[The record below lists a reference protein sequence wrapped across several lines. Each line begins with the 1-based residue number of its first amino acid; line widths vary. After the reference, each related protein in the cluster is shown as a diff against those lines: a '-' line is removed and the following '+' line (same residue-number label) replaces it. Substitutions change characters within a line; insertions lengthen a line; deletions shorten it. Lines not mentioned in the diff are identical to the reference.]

1 MKNIALRA
9 FQRNIEENI
18 IRKDITAAVCSCRAI
33 FEVFP
38 KNLETYRLL
47 GKAFLE
53 DSRLELVDKVF
64 NIILRIDP
72 DDFVSHIGKSFVA
85 EAKSDL
91 SHAVESMERAFELQ
105 PANEMLQQE
114 VKRLLKLKNGVEPK
128 KVRLTRGSLIK
139 MYLRGKLY
147 QQASSEIR
155 IGIHENPNRLDFK
168 INLAECLFNLDKPI
182 QAVETCVSIIAELP
196 YCWKANEIID
206 QVISGDS
213 DNKNGNMSRS
223 RLVEMDPYYEYMLPT
238 TATVYDVP
246 DIAVMFNAD
255 SVKNADEVD
264 WDSFLKDIWAINISE
279 PPIVEKINSEIV
291 AKDIVEQEAEI
302 SSKKG
307 RFLSKLRS
315 SSSENKNQKEIP
327 DWIFDE
333 KPESETEFVKEIII
347 PPVETTSEESVSIAE
362 EIPENNQSA
371 EAAENPVEDIN
382 SHGYHKE
389 WRSEETTSEDSSF
402 NGGAISLDDTQRIS
416 TDFSNFENLILEAQ
430 KAVVGENVQH
440 SLTIFR
446 NLLSDKSNL
455 EKVIPIL
462 NSVVNENPDLSDFK
476 LLLGEAF
483 LKTGQKEK
491 ANRLFLEVR
500 ENRSE

>member
-18 IRKDITAAVCSCRAI
+18 IRKDITAAVYSCRAI

-38 KNLETYRLL
+38 KNLATYRLL

-53 DSRLELVDKVF
+53 DSRLELADKVF

-85 EAKSDL
+85 EENGDL

-147 QQASSEIR
+147 QQATSEIR
-155 IGIHENPNRLDFK
+155 IGIHESPNRIDFK
-168 INLAECLFNLDKPI
+168 INLAECLFNLDKSI
-182 QAVETCVSIIAELP
+182 QAVETCVSIIAALP

-213 DNKNGNMSRS
+213 DNENGNMSRS
-223 RLVEMDPYYEYMLPT
+223 RLIEMDPYYEYMLPT
-238 TATVYDVP
+238 TATVFDVP

-255 SVKNADEVD
+255 SAKDADEVD
-264 WDSFLKDIWAINISE
+264 WSSFLKNIWTVDISE
-279 PPIVEKINSEIV
+279 SSIVEKINSEVI
-291 AKDIVEQEAEI
+291 AKDSLERETEI
-302 SSKKG
+302 SSKKE
-307 RFLSKLRS
+307 RFLSKFRGG
-315 SSSENKNQKEIP
+315 SEANENQQEIP

-333 KPESETEFVKEIII
+333 KPESETKIVDEIII
-347 PPVETTSEESVSIAE
+347 PPGETVSEKGVSITE
-362 EIPENNQSA
+362 EIPENDQTA
-371 EAAENPVEDIN
+371 ETAEIPIEDIN
-382 SHGYHKE
+382 PHAYHKE
-389 WRSEETTSEDSSF
+389 WISEETSEDSNF
-402 NGGAISLDDTQRIS
+402 NGEAISLDDTQRIS
-416 TDFSNFENLILEAQ
+416 TDSSDFENLILEAQ
-430 KAVVGENVQH
+430 KAVVDENIQH

-446 NLLSDKSNL
+446 KLLNEKENL
-455 EKVIPIL
+455 EKLIPIL
-462 NSVVNENPDLSDFK
+462 NSIVDENPGLSDFK

-500 ENRSE
+500 ENRYE